1 VRHDHNQALIK
12 IEKVGSMT
20 VKEIGFQLKHLAHER
35 FDCIYVDIPLRQK
48 GAGYVASAARGL
60 GFFFGC
66 VIPEYCEGDVLRLQ
80 YLNNVDISRDDIKTA
95 SDFGQKLLDYIF
107 TDMSEVSA

>member
-1 VRHDHNQALIK
+1 
-12 IEKVGSMT
+12 
-20 VKEIGFQLKHLAHER
+20 
-35 FDCIYVDIPLRQK
+35 
-48 GAGYVASAARGL
+48 
-60 GFFFGC
+60 

-107 TDMSEVSA
+107 ADMSEVSA